1 MKIRTL
7 SRDRHSIDDF
17 AQRFFGVDNGS
28 FVTRSYTFSE
38 VVSALNAVQ
47 PYDWAGFL
55 HGWLYGVGRQVPLL
69 SGIEASGWRLVYTD
83 KPSRYQNALENVS
96 EGELEGKGVNEMPT
110 VGMFLE
116 NAGKVEDVLWDS
128 PAFKAGLAPGMKL
141 LSVDGQPYSTQALR
155 AAIVQAQKGGQPLR
169 IQAQDDGTVD
179 VYTVHYDGGLKYP
192 HLIRATGTTDYLQQ
206 ILAPKAAQ

>member
-1 MKIRTL
+1 
-7 SRDRHSIDDF
+7 
-17 AQRFFGVDNGS
+17 
-28 FVTRSYTFSE
+28 
-38 VVSALNAVQ
+38 
-47 PYDWAGFL
+47 
-55 HGWLYGVGRQVPLL
+55 
-69 SGIEASGWRLVYTD
+69 
-83 KPSRYQNALENVS
+83 
-96 EGELEGKGVNEMPT
+96 MPT